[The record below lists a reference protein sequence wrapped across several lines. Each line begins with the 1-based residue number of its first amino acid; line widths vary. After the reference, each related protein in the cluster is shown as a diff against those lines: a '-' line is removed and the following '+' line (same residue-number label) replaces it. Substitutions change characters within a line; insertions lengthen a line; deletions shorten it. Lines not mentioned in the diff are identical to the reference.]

1 MNRAAF
7 LRRLALGAG
16 GLIVGEQALE
26 AFARLTHVRKS
37 FPSAAVPWNIVLDP
51 PYGIMADQH
60 ARMYSVNL
68 RFHRDAF
75 LFASRPLSSPQWR
88 GIARLLA

>member
-37 FPSAAVPWNIVLDP
+37 FPSAAV
-51 PYGIMADQH
+51 
-60 ARMYSVNL
+60 
-68 RFHRDAF
+68 HRDAF